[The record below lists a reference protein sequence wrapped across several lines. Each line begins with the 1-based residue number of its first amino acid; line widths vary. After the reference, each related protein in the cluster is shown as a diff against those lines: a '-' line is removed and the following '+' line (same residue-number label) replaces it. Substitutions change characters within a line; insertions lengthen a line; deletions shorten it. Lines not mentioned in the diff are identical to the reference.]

1 MDLPD
6 AGVPRMHHGAFADFS
21 SSSRRHLSSDQNY
34 SALMQQQLS
43 GNDTTIRSEQ
53 QHEAGQTSS
62 ERNSATRNKTLT
74 LKSNSV
80 YPQNQLRGAYAS
92 VPRPVRPSTDAPEN
106 NSSVDPEKQ
115 LHGAYASVPLSA
127 RPTSDELIEAAL
139 KKKRR
144 QRGRRRRREHID
156 GEEYKDTDLSKNITS
171 YSYLPIGK
179 YVTSALEERSEQ
191 AKTNGNTSSPYA
203 YAFVMGGVNEQDG
216 RYLGMFY
223 NILIAAYIFDKEGSS
238 ADVVVY
244 VQMSANSTLTELPED
259 NTRLLT
265 AMGVKIKY
273 LPKPKVENFHQIIM
287 QKLVILELVEYRRVI
302 FLDTDVMPFC
312 NLDYVFHLSDSPK
325 PVLKKNL
332 IIALSGSPANA
343 GFFMLAPK
351 PGEIEKLRKIVAKQQ
366 ARAKDKGVP
375 FDENR
380 GWGHVIK
387 PPDAWWTINKKHK
400 RRRWKFV
407 GSHADQGLL
416 YHWVKYYKRSA
427 SIVSG
432 EEVDNYGP
440 IKTKDRIQLEKTL
453 YEPFKQYTCFPRKY
467 ERTFGELPT
476 YDAQGMA
483 PYRDFVHFLGSN
495 KPWRQHLPP
504 PIATNIEAETPE
516 QYWFHMLRLLN
527 QELDIGIDFG
537 NWTRIKRTPLGSHPK
552 KDLMVQLLE
561 ANQTLVQT

>member
-1 MDLPD
+1 MMAPDAVNNQRGYPPRRCIRLLLLLLVPSYFIVRLHRALFNDGFGNLYDNIDFFPGLMDLPD

-43 GNDTTIRSEQ
+43 GNDTTILPEQ

-80 YPQNQLRGAYAS
+80 YPESHLRGAYAS
-92 VPRPVRPSTDAPEN
+92 VPRPVRPSADAPEN
-106 NSSVDPEKQ
+106 ISSVDPEKQ

-156 GEEYKDTDLSKNITS
+156 GEVGNQESNKKKRRRQRQGQNPRRRSEPREYKDTDLSKNITS

-179 YVTSALEERSEQ
+179 YVASALEERSEQ
-191 AKTNGNTSSPYA
+191 AKTSGNTSSPYA

-332 IIALSGSPANA
+332 IIALSGSPGMSSCVCVEN
-343 GFFMLAPK
+343 
-351 PGEIEKLRKIVAKQQ
+351 KLR
-366 ARAKDKGVP
+366 
-375 FDENR
+375 
-380 GWGHVIK
+380 
-387 PPDAWWTINKKHK
+387 
-400 RRRWKFV
+400 
-407 GSHADQGLL
+407 
-416 YHWVKYYKRSA
+416 
-427 SIVSG
+427 
-432 EEVDNYGP
+432 
-440 IKTKDRIQLEKTL
+440 
-453 YEPFKQYTCFPRKY
+453 
-467 ERTFGELPT
+467 
-476 YDAQGMA
+476 
-483 PYRDFVHFLGSN
+483 
-495 KPWRQHLPP
+495 
-504 PIATNIEAETPE
+504 
-516 QYWFHMLRLLN
+516 
-527 QELDIGIDFG
+527 
-537 NWTRIKRTPLGSHPK
+537 
-552 KDLMVQLLE
+552 
-561 ANQTLVQT
+561 